1 MARNDPLFR
10 PFRLRVHVVTAIA
23 ASPSRTGRLFV
34 LALGVALASGV
45 ALAAWSATADLAPPR
60 AGAMLPRGPLL
71 DGLLDQAQASPTQR
85 DQAHQIFDAAD
96 ADLHES
102 RVAERADHEQ
112 MARLFAQPLV
122 DAAAVEAVRSR
133 LSQRHDL
140 ESRRATQ
147 ALIDVSLVLNAS
159 QRQVVASQL
168 VDAPRAF
175 DTFHHPHA
183 ASAAD

>member
-1 MARNDPLFR
+1 MKADAVSSSPR
-10 PFRLRVHVVTAIA
+10 PVRMFL
-23 ASPSRTGRLFV
+23 

-45 ALAAWSATADLAPPR
+45 ALAAWSATTDLAQQR
-60 AGAMLPRGPLL
+60 AGTMLPRGPLL
-71 DGLLDQAQASPTQR
+71 DRLLDQAQASPTQR
-85 DQAHQIFDAAD
+85 AQAHQIFDAAD
-96 ADLHES
+96 TDLRES

-112 MARLFAQPLV
+112 MAQLFSQATV

-133 LSQRHDL
+133 IEQRHDL

-159 QRQVVASQL
+159 QRQVIASQL
-168 VDAPRAF
+168 ADGPRPFAALR
-175 DTFHHPHA
+175 HPHT